1 VTAQINVG
9 GAQSQQGKAFGPSF
23 TDAGWAELK
32 PTLSVTVSG
41 ATLASLNI
49 NANKDGCFLI
59 DDATLVLEK

>member
-1 VTAQINVG
+1 VKAWRRD
-9 GAQSQQGKAFGPSF
+9 ARAFGPSF